1 MRRNGL
7 EGGTTVDAQ
16 QARER
21 LQGMLSDLEG
31 SVSTLEREKPGDD
44 PGEQVRFD
52 QDPGDAASLITEAD
66 REGAVLDAARAQR
79 EQVLAAL
86 ARVEDGSYGR
96 CVECGTQL
104 SAERLDA
111 RPEAARC
118 IDCQTASEGVR

>member
-1 MRRNGL
+1 M
-7 EGGTTVDAQ
+7 DAQ

-21 LQGMLSDLEG
+21 LQEMLSDLEG
-31 SVSTLEREKPGDD
+31 SVSTLERENPGED

-52 QDPGDAASLITEAD
+52 PDPGDAAALITEGD
-66 REGAVLDAARAQR
+66 REGAVLDAARGQR

-86 ARVEDGSYGR
+86 ARVDDGSFGR
-96 CVECGTQL
+96 CVDCGTAL
-104 SAERLDA
+104 SEERLEA

>member
-1 MRRNGL
+1 M
-7 EGGTTVDAQ
+7 DAQ

-21 LQGMLSDLEG
+21 LHEMLSDLDG
-31 SVSTLEREKPGDD
+31 SVSTLEREKPGED

-66 REGAVLDAARAQR
+66 REGAVLDAARVQR

-96 CVECGTQL
+96 CVDCGAEL
-104 SAERLDA
+104 SAERLEA

-118 IDCQTASEGVR
+118 ISCQTASEGAR

>member
-1 MRRNGL
+1 M
-7 EGGTTVDAQ
+7 DAQ

-31 SVSTLEREKPGDD
+31 SVSTLERENPSED
-44 PGEQVRFD
+44 PREQVRFA
-52 QDPGDAASLITEAD
+52 QDTGDAASQLTEAD
-66 REGAVLDAARAQR
+66 REGAVLDAARGQR

-86 ARVEDGSYGR
+86 VRVDDGSYGR
-96 CVECGTQL
+96 CVDCDTDL